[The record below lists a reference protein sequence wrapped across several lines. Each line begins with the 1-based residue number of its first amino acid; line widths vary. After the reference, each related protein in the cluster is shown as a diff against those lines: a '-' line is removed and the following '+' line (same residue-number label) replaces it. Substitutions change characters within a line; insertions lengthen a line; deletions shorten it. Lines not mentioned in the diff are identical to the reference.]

1 MMDPA
6 GQSRHGGSRT
16 GSGSIGEPRW
26 PMAIAVLAT
35 GALHAVL
42 YPELR
47 SLPAALLGDSAWAY
61 LVVVAVLLGVLIIGD
76 PGRIDRG
83 IRWLRVLTVAMIT
96 VISMDTAVVSIRLVS
111 AILHS
116 RSFTEDANILLV
128 SGSAIW
134 LTNVIAFALW
144 YWVMDRGGPV
154 GRARGPMVKP
164 AFVFP
169 EMVNPE
175 LVEDGWYPR
184 FVDYLHLSFS
194 TATSLSPS
202 DVSGIKAWAKLA
214 MMSEESIS
222 LVLAVLVVAR
232 AVNILK

>member
-1 MMDPA
+1 V
-6 GQSRHGGSRT
+6 GQDLFGGL
-16 GSGSIGEPRW
+16 GPDEGG
-26 PMAIAVLAT
+26 AAVVSSVDECFE
-35 GALHAVL
+35 GA
-42 YPELR
+42 
-47 SLPAALLGDSAWAY
+47 D
-61 LVVVAVLLGVLIIGD
+61 GVL
-76 PGRIDRG
+76 DRSERAAADG
-83 IRWLRVLTVAMIT
+83 LAWLRVLTVAMIN

-116 RSFTEDANILLV
+116 RPFTEEANILLV

-144 YWVMDRGGPV
+144 HWVMDRGGPV
-154 GRARGPMVKP
+154 GRARGPIVKP

-169 EMVNPE
+169 EMVSPE
-175 LVEDGWYPR
+175 LVEDRWYPR

-202 DVSGIKAWAKLA
+202 DVSGIKSWAKLA
-214 MMSEESIS
+214 MMSEGSIS